1 MNALI
6 ACFQRLAA
14 CLLLL
19 GGLAVCLF
27 FFGGLAV
34 AEANAVETK
43 ASAAVLLDART
54 GTVLFEKNADE
65 PLPPSSMSKL
75 MTVYLVFQRLKD
87 GRLSLDD
94 ELLVSKYAWRKGGSK
109 MFVEVGKEIPIED
122 LLRGIIV
129 QSGNDAS
136 IVVAEGLAGSEEAFA
151 DEMNEEGE
159 KMGLKNSLFKNATG
173 WPAEGQNVS
182 TRDLAIMALRTIQ
195 DFPEYYHYYAE
206 KEFTYSGI
214 RQTNRNPLLYA
225 MKGADGLKT
234 GHTEAIGYGLAASV
248 ERDGRRLV
256 LVVNGLPS
264 QRARTQESRRL
275 LEWGFREFGNYE
287 LFKAEEEVD
296 KVRVWLGTE
305 NTVPL
310 IIKEDLVLTLP
321 RKNRKE
327 MRVSLIYS
335 EPVPA
340 PIVEGTEIAKIIV
353 KISDANAA
361 VVPLVAGKSVE
372 QLGFFGR
379 MGAAMSY
386 LLWGVSH

>member
-1 MNALI
+1 MHTLT
-6 ACFQRLAA
+6 ACFQRLGGFAA
-14 CLLLL
+14 CLFLL
-19 GGLAVCLF
+19 GGFAV
-27 FFGGLAV
+27 GQ
-34 AEANAVETK
+34 ANAIETK
-43 ASAAVLLDART
+43 AAAAVLLDAKT

-65 PLPPSSMSKL
+65 PMPPSSMSKM

-159 KMGLKNSLFKNATG
+159 KLGLKNSLFKNATG

-182 TRDLAIMALRTIQ
+182 TRDLSIVALRTIQ
-195 DFPEYYHYYAE
+195 DFPEYYGYYAE

-214 RQTNRNPLLYA
+214 RQTNRNPLLST

-234 GHTEAIGYGLAASV
+234 GHTEAIGYGLAASA

-256 LVVNGLPS
+256 LVLNGLPS
-264 QRARTQESRRL
+264 ERSRAQESRRL

-287 LFKAEEEVD
+287 LFKADEEVD

-310 IIKEDLVLTLP
+310 IIEEDLVLTLA

-327 MRVSLIYS
+327 MQVSLLYD
-335 EPVPA
+335 EPIPA
-340 PIVEGTEIAKIIV
+340 PIVEGTEIAKIVV
-353 KISDANAA
+353 KISDANVAE
-361 VVPLVAGKSVE
+361 VPLVAGKSVE